1 MITDDRYNLLSDSDE
16 ENSEEQKPIKSRWYA
31 IQVASGCEKKVKA
44 SLLQRALTMG
54 VSENIL
60 SIEIPQTP
68 VVRLKKDGS
77 RQQIDEKIF
86 PGYVLLRVRLAEDAV
101 TGKWEIGDETWQ
113 VVKTT
118 PHVINF
124 VGSEQKRAPGMG
136 RGRGHVKPKPLS
148 PAEVDRIFRQS
159 EQSEPIVKADFSIGE
174 QILVLDGP
182 FKDFEGEVIE
192 VTPERSKLKA
202 LLSIFGRDTPVE
214 LEFKQVQKQT

>member
-1 MITDDRYNLLSDSDE
+1 MITDDRYNLLPDSDE

-86 PGYVLLRVRLAEDAV
+86 PGYVLLRVRWR
-101 TGKWEIGDETWQ
+101 KM
-113 VVKTT
+113 
-118 PHVINF
+118 P
-124 VGSEQKRAPGMG
+124 
-136 RGRGHVKPKPLS
+136 S
-148 PAEVDRIFRQS
+148 PASGKLAMKLGRW
-159 EQSEPIVKADFSIGE
+159 
-174 QILVLDGP
+174 
-182 FKDFEGEVIE
+182 
-192 VTPERSKLKA
+192 SKQLPMSSTLWAPSKNG
-202 LLSIFGRDTPVE
+202 LRGWVE
-214 LEFKQVQKQT
+214 AVAT